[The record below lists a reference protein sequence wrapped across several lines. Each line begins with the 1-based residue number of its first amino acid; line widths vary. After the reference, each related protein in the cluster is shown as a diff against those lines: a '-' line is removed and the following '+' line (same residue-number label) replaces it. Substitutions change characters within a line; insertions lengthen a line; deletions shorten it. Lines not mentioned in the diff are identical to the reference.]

1 MAGVYTYAADAV
13 QIIAGGVPLSGL
25 ADGTFVTVERD
36 EQAYN
41 KVTGADGSTSRARTG
56 NRAGNIVVT
65 LQQTSPSNDVLSGF
79 MLEDEAG
86 DQGVFPLLVKDTS
99 GRTLCY
105 ASAAWVQQ
113 APSQEFAKEINEREW
128 TLDCA
133 RINVFVGGNA
143 QQTGGIG
150 GND

>member
-1 MAGVYTYAADAV
+1 MAGVHTYAADAV
-13 QIIAGGVPLSGL
+13 QIVVGGVPISGL
-25 ADGTFVTVERD
+25 ADGTFVSISRD

-56 NRAGNIVVT
+56 NRSGNITIT

-79 MLEDEAG
+79 MLADEAG
-86 DQGVFPLLVKDTS
+86 DEGVVPVLIKDTGGS
-99 GRTLCY
+99 TLCY

-113 APSQEFAKEINEREW
+113 APDQEFGKEISEREW

-133 RINVFVGGNA
+133 RIDVFVGGNP
-143 QQTGGIG
+143 Q
-150 GND
+150 